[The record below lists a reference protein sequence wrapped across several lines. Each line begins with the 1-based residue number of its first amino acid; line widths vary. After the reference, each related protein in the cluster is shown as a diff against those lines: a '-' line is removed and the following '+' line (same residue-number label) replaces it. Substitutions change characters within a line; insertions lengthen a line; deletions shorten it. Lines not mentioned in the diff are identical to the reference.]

1 MRDSYDIVAVSYAE
15 LVPAMAD
22 DHPVHRAVIDVFAEL
37 LLSGGGGS
45 VADVGC
51 GTGRVTAYLHKA
63 GLDVSGIDLSPGMLD
78 VARRDNPG
86 LTFSEGSMFAL
97 DLPDAGLAGVLAW
110 YSLVHTPL
118 VRVPDALAQF
128 HRVLAPGGYLQLG
141 FHEGDRHTHKTEAY
155 GHDGVSL
162 DVYRLPIGRVCA
174 FLLAAGF
181 VVETEVVRHVA
192 GDRAPLA
199 AVLARKPDTP

>member
-1 MRDSYDIVAVSYAE
+1 MRNSYDTVAVSYAE

-37 LLSGGGGS
+37 VLAGGGGP
-45 VADVGC
+45 VVDVGC
-51 GTGRVTAYLHKA
+51 GTGRVTAYLHEA
-63 GLDVSGIDLSPGMLD
+63 GLDVSGIDLSPGMLA
-78 VARRDNPG
+78 VARRDNPA

-118 VRVPDALAQF
+118 ARIPAVLAQF

-141 FHEGDRHTHKTEAY
+141 FHEGDRHTHKSQAY

-162 DVYRLPIGRVCA
+162 DVYRLPIGQVRA

-181 VVETEVVRHVA
+181 VLDTEVVRHVD

-199 AVLARKPDTP
+199 AVLARRPDTP